1 VMQRCE
7 RIIAHNLDA
16 PEEIADEEFIISS
29 LDLLAGLAGGLEG
42 SMEALMADTNS
53 QCVPLMLRCLTH
65 PIPDVRQSGFALLG
79 DLAKSAPTHL
89 PPHLQPIL
97 RAVHQNLDPDYL
109 SVCNNACWAV
119 GELAVRSPPASMSEG
134 AIGQLVEP
142 LMNILC
148 RLKLHKSL
156 RENATVTL
164 GRFGLVCPEA
174 VAPNLQN
181 FIKPWC
187 MVLTTIGDDVEK
199 EQALRGM
206 AKMSYMNPPVIIDA
220 WPSVC
225 ETIHSWKKDTHPM
238 QPELEKELTD
248 MLGWFK
254 DKLQEDGQWDA
265 CHSRVSDSAKHG
277 LQVNFGLYA

>member
-1 VMQRCE
+1 
-7 RIIAHNLDA
+7 
-16 PEEIADEEFIISS
+16 
-29 LDLLAGLAGGLEG
+29 
-42 SMEALMADTNS
+42 MEALMAGTNS

-79 DLAKSAPTHL
+79 DLAKWAPTHL
-89 PPHLQPIL
+89 HPHLQPIL
-97 RAVHQNLDPDYL
+97 HAVHQNLDPDYL
-109 SVCNNACWAV
+109 SVCNNACWSV
-119 GELAVRSPPASMSEG
+119 GELAVRSPPASE
-134 AIGQLVEP
+134 AISHLVVP

-156 RENATVTL
+156 LENAAITL

-174 VAPNLQN
+174 VAPTLHN

-187 MVLTTIGDDVEK
+187 VVLTTIRDDVEK

-206 AKMSYMNPPVIIDA
+206 VKMSYMNPTVLVDA

-225 ETIHSWKKDTHPM
+225 EAIHSWKKDTHPM
-238 QPELEKELTD
+238 PADLEKELTD

-254 DKLQEDGQWDA
+254 GKLQEDGQWDA

-277 LQVNFGLYA
+277 LQVNFGLAP